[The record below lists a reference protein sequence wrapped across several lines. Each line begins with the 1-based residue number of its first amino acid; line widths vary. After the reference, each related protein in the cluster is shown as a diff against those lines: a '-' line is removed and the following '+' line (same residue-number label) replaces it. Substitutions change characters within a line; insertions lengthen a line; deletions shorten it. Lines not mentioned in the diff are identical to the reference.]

1 MRQIINN
8 YGRPGKLILNAG
20 KIVDKLKQLFV
31 FNMVLSRI
39 GLHTG
44 RKDLSRPIP
53 VFHLFRSEEEKVC
66 QCGASLSRIGQDTC
80 EKLDYIPAKVRG
92 CSATSAINM
101 PAKPVKA
108 LKMTVPR

>member
-31 FNMVLSRI
+31 FNMV
-39 GLHTG
+39 
-44 RKDLSRPIP
+44 
-53 VFHLFRSEEEKVC
+53 
-66 QCGASLSRIGQDTC
+66 LSRIGQDTC